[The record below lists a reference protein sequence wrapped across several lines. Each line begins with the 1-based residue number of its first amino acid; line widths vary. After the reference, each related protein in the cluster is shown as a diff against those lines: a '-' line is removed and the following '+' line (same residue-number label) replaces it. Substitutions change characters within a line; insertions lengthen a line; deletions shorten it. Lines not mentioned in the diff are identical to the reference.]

1 MNAELFVLQGKDVL
15 AIRVPRGRA
24 NPGGLPEGLRLSN
37 LLVTPP
43 RPRNPLLADALKR
56 AGIVERT
63 ARGVDAVF
71 ADQIRLGR
79 SIPRYQADAQ
89 VGVTLTLSRAR
100 AGLVLRAAAGRGGTP
115 QRRSAAAGLLLLDQ
129 LWRAGDID
137 VAEAAM
143 LTQRSEGDAADAADA
158 LVRRGLCGSAHGRAG
173 RRWRLAAAAAP

>member
-37 LLVTPP
+37 VLVTPP

-56 AGIVERT
+56 AGIVKRT

-89 VGVTLTLSRAR
+89 VGVTLTLSRAEPALDFVR
-100 AGLVLRAAAGRGGTP
+100 LPVEEERRNGVLP
-115 QRRSAAAGLLLLDQ
+115 ELLLLDQ